1 MRLKRTVLL
10 LFLCSIYLFFY
21 GQAYSESLDITVTPD
36 KSSYTGS
43 EIAYLTIRIANNTER
58 AAFNIQIKNILPEGL
73 VYVAPAEAEKV
84 IGAIQ
89 PGQEA
94 KHVVRLRKPNLPQT
108 GDRSTPALWGLLML
122 ATAGLVI
129 WHMKRRLSFGENR

>member
-1 MRLKRTVLL
+1 MRLKRRALV
-10 LFLCSIYLFFY
+10 LFLYSICLFFY
-21 GQAYSESLDITVTPD
+21 GQAYSESLDITITPD
-36 KSSYTGS
+36 KPSYTGN
-43 EIAYLTIRIANNTER
+43 EIAYLTIRIANSTEQV
-58 AAFNIQIKNILPEGL
+58 AYNIRIKNLLPDGL

-94 KHVVRLRKPNLPQT
+94 KHIIRLRKPNLPQT

-122 ATAGLVI
+122 ATAGLVSR
-129 WHMKRRLSFGENR
+129 HMKRRLSFSENR